1 MGKRRAGSPLV
12 TEKVSK
18 KRKMA
23 PAANNTDVASTLRS
37 NQTNTP
43 DTVALVGAQALMS
56 FSVNKNAGL
65 EINEIASSEDE
76 TVAAAVG
83 GGLATADNE
92 AVVPMLEK
100 KTATTRPKKEFKK
113 PPVAEVFVEEKL
125 DIEYPPMNPF
135 WGVKPIP
142 GGPRPDPV
150 QPSARESNGQ
160 TNPPLWEDRGYRYK
174 RGSRYVKYFGPLP
187 PDNVDELKENC
198 DQKDLLVT
206 KLMDMRPTSKKDPTP
221 RRQPTAYQYGR
232 APPDWDNMQAI
243 KALNDRRYQ
252 GIDRTTRDAPWTRIE
267 REYLATLLREDPDA
281 SIWDLTERHND
292 RFMGKDFVQ
301 DTGFAFAYLSTGRTV
316 ESVRYEYT
324 TYKPAYDYGEVPQGI
339 RHRNDQSV
347 EGRALFDSKIH
358 EKVFGE
364 PPAEPAKKRKAGAMD
379 SAAEDAAK
387 SGSKKRLYKK
397 TKLSEAIIAPDS
409 DDDSEPVTK
418 VNHKLRAEN
427 DPEDDEPPTKVPHC
441 DLTLETVTVTEEE
454 SRELGELAGWD
465 YKDASESPQEGMP
478 SPADPGVERVT
489 NEIVGTPLDQAKE
502 VASEENVEAEIVATE
517 VAQKTGV
524 AVVEQTEKSPVQET
538 AVEDTAVEEAV
549 IKQAV
554 DMTVIQIEITTVD
567 RCGSIHVTRKIEVD
581 EEYDDEEEEL

>member
-1 MGKRRAGSPLV
+1 VTTSPTFSALNRTTSSLYFPQLIISNPTLNAIGFAIHSTVMGKRRAGSPLV

-18 KRKMA
+18 KQKMA

-43 DTVALVGAQALMS
+43 DTIALVGAQALMS
-56 FSVNKNAGL
+56 SSVNENAGL
-65 EINEIASSEDE
+65 EINEIAASEDQ
-76 TVAAAVG
+76 TVAAAVE
-83 GGLATADNE
+83 GGLATPDNE
-92 AVVPMLEK
+92 AVVPMLKK

-135 WGVKPIP
+135 WGVKPVP

-187 PDNVDELKENC
+187 PDNVDELKEDC

-301 DTGFAFAYLSTGRTV
+301 DTGFSFTYLSTGRTV

-324 TYKPAYDYGEVPQGI
+324 TYKPAYDHGEVPQGI

-347 EGRALFDSKIH
+347 EGRALFDSKVH

-364 PPAEPAKKRKAGAMD
+364 PPTEPTKKRKASALD
-379 SAAEDAAK
+379 SATGEGAAVDTVK
-387 SGSKKRLYKK
+387 SGSKKRVYKK
-397 TKLSEAIIAPDS
+397 QKLSEAIIPPDS
-409 DDDSEPVTK
+409 DDGQELVTK
-418 VNHKLRAEN
+418 INDELRTEN
-427 DPEDDEPPTKVPHC
+427 DLEDEAPSTQVPVS
-441 DLTLETVTVTEEE
+441 DLTLETVTVTEDE
-454 SRELGELAGWD
+454 SRELGELGGWD
-465 YKDASESPQEGMP
+465 DDENSSQSPQQGML
-478 SPADPGVERVT
+478 SPADAEVEGVI
-489 NEIVGTPLDQAKE
+489 NEIVDTPLDQAKK
-502 VASEENVEAEIVATE
+502 VTSKENVEAEITATS
-517 VAQKTGV
+517 VAQQDG
-524 AVVEQTEKSPVQET
+524 ASVVEQTEKSPV
-538 AVEDTAVEEAV
+538 
-549 IKQAV
+549 
-554 DMTVIQIEITTVD
+554 
-567 RCGSIHVTRKIEVD
+567 
-581 EEYDDEEEEL
+581 